1 MKNKQKPL
9 KIRGKKQINA
19 LEALKPKE
27 LEVIKD
33 NKSDG
38 NENPLKYKEIFEEL
52 SNKRINEIQNMGKE
66 IDFNKLIYYFTTLN
80 LAPIN
85 FVRFKV
91 PIHIYNDIKKVMQH

>member
-27 LEVIKD
+27 LEVIKG

-52 SNKRINEIQNMGKE
+52 SNKRINEIQNMGKK

-80 LAPIN
+80 LDPIS